1 MALFQQSEGVDEAV
15 QISCRGFL
23 AGFVGSFG
31 FDLLHF
37 YRKEDGQLV
46 KHESATRPNRGLFGF
61 SRRDNSDSLGL
72 PRNFHGGDL
81 VRRAVFNGG
90 SHVMFDND
98 NVQRDKLRGELATLR
113 EEAIASLER
122 RGYEV
127 RGKTPA
133 QIRRALK
140 RRPKKRKSAAAIE

>member
-1 MALFQQSEGVDEAV
+1 
-15 QISCRGFL
+15 
-23 AGFVGSFG
+23 
-31 FDLLHF
+31 
-37 YRKEDGQLV
+37 
-46 KHESATRPNRGLFGF
+46 
-61 SRRDNSDSLGL
+61 
-72 PRNFHGGDL
+72 
-81 VRRAVFNGG
+81 
-90 SHVMFDND
+90 MFDNG
-98 NVQRDKLRGELATLR
+98 NVQRDKLREELTILR

>member
-1 MALFQQSEGVDEAV
+1 
-15 QISCRGFL
+15 
-23 AGFVGSFG
+23 
-31 FDLLHF
+31 
-37 YRKEDGQLV
+37 
-46 KHESATRPNRGLFGF
+46 
-61 SRRDNSDSLGL
+61 
-72 PRNFHGGDL
+72 
-81 VRRAVFNGG
+81 
-90 SHVMFDND
+90 MFDND